1 MYTTADLDFA
11 YKYPFTAKAKGIV
24 RESSAD
30 KISAETKERI
40 LKSAAARVSEA
51 FKNGKIEAYRL
62 RMDSAK
68 LENVLA
74 YPYARLLASSIQRND
89 LAQKYIRAEAK
100 RCSSFLYLEDKD
112 VLGAIA
118 SELGI
123 NLKYDGDKYSIGF
136 VEYLQ
141 SAPQENQFRLVNQ
154 ELSLGIVHMN
164 FQKTASFLSEPIAL
178 AMSAGFPIPKGQIP
192 KDIIDYSK
200 AIKLPKPK
208 LSAPGRSSDWIENI
222 LANPIPDVRQRVVGL
237 ILAPYLVNVKKMDPD
252 AAYPIILE
260 YINKCRQID
269 NSTRITDAQIMYQC
283 KYAKEKGMRPLSF
296 TKAKELLAGIID
308 LQDEKSAKEKK

>member
-74 YPYARLLASSIQRND
+74 YPYARLLASSIPRND
-89 LAQKYIRAEAK
+89 LAQKYIKAEAK

-123 NLKYDGDKYSIGF
+123 NLKYDSDKYSIDF

-208 LSAPGRSSDWIENI
+208 LSALGRSSDWIENI

-296 TKAKELLAGIID
+296 TKAKSLLAGIID
-308 LQDEKSAKEKK
+308 LQDEKSSKEKK

>member
-74 YPYARLLASSIQRND
+74 YPYARLLASSIPRND
-89 LAQKYIRAEAK
+89 LAQKYIKAEAK

-112 VLGAIA
+112 VLGAIV

-208 LSAPGRSSDWIENI
+208 LSALGRSSDWIENI

>member
-74 YPYARLLASSIQRND
+74 YPYARLLASSIPRND
-89 LAQKYIRAEAK
+89 LAQKYIKAEAK

-112 VLGAIA
+112 VLGAIV

-123 NLKYDGDKYSIGF
+123 NLKYDSDKYSIDF

-208 LSAPGRSSDWIENI
+208 LSALGRSSDWIENI

>member
-74 YPYARLLASSIQRND
+74 YPYARLLASSIPRND

-112 VLGAIA
+112 VLGAIV

-123 NLKYDGDKYSIGF
+123 NLKYDSDKYSIDF

>member
-74 YPYARLLASSIQRND
+74 YPYARLLASSIPRND

-208 LSAPGRSSDWIENI
+208 LSALGRSSDWIENI